1 MAFILIEFSRVS
13 STATYLALYSAKFY
27 ASSLTSSLSRISCKL
42 IKSIWCGVMLQ
53 NQKHE
58 RTQNRIHKPIRTDKH
73 TLYIQC
79 NGNIYVAWIKR
90 FLGNLQMIFV
100 YLIQVTNNNHHST
113 NNHNNLHQEQ
123 QPQHNHHQHVP
134 SPISSNNEIDNLS
147 NSNNN
152 NSSSLN
158 NNANTAPNN
167 TDNTAIGTD
176 IQDAEQQ
183 HRLR

>member
-1 MAFILIEFSRVS
+1 MYFVRTEF
-13 STATYLALYSAKFY
+13 LQPQH
-27 ASSLTSSLSRISCKL
+27 
-42 IKSIWCGVMLQ
+42 IW
-53 NQKHE
+53 
-58 RTQNRIHKPIRTDKH
+58 P
-73 TLYIQC
+73 YIQQNFMHHHSQVHYQGFHVSPLKKNDVHNSAQVWNGFEHIYGQC
-79 NGNIYVAWIKR
+79 NVRIACA
-90 FLGNLQMIFV
+90 NLQMTFCFRF
-100 YLIQVTNNNHHST
+100 QFTNNNNQQ

-158 NNANTAPNN
+158 NNASGTNA
-167 TDNTAIGTD
+167 DSSAIVSD

-183 HRLR
+183 NRLR